1 MAYRLDAGEQ
11 ELIKKVEKITN
22 SDYNVDNG
30 FISSTYIMSAL
41 EELLSEY
48 EHLQERYNDLE
59 KNLEENYKPI
69 PVDIGIS
76 ERDFVKE

>member
-1 MAYRLDAGEQ
+1 MAYRLDTGEQ
-11 ELIKKVEKITN
+11 ELIKKVEKITSADFN
-22 SDYNVDNG
+22 IDDG

-48 EHLQERYNDLE
+48 EHLQERYNELE

-69 PVDIGIS
+69 PIDLGLTD
-76 ERDFVKE
+76 RDFV

>member
-22 SDYNVDNG
+22 SDYNVEDG
-30 FISSTYIMSAL
+30 YISSTYIMSAL

-48 EHLQERYNDLE
+48 EHLQERYNELE
-59 KNLEENYKPI
+59 KNLEENFKPI
-69 PVDIGIS
+69 PIDLGLT
-76 ERDFVKE
+76 ERDFI

>member
-22 SDYNVDNG
+22 SDYNVDDG

-59 KNLEENYKPI
+59 KNLETNYKPI
-69 PVDIGIS
+69 PIDLGLS
-76 ERDFVKE
+76 DRDFI